1 MKFLL
6 RLLPAPLKLLLR
18 VQWRRWQD
26 FAGAGRNRFA
36 SSPSNTGTM
45 PFDISLQQSIKTTT
59 TASGKMQN
67 ISIALTG
74 INNLL
79 IQPGQ
84 VFSFWRLVGNPAAK
98 KGYQK
103 SRSIVR
109 GELVAETG
117 GGLCQLSGLIYFLA
131 IKAGMEITERHAHS
145 MDIYTGEERF
155 TPLGS
160 DATVAYGY
168 KDLRFVNNLP
178 HPVSLQFVLTADAL
192 SGSIKSATPIPI
204 TDITFL
210 HKTANNR
217 VEVITMAG
225 NRQLCK
231 SSYQRMDQQH

>member
-18 VQWRRWQD
+18 VQWRRCRD
-26 FAGAGRNRFA
+26 IAAGSQGRFA
-36 SSPSNTGTM
+36 TLLVKADAM
-45 PFDISLQQSIKTTT
+45 PVAISLQQTIKTTD
-59 TASGKMQN
+59 TAGGKIEN
-67 ISIALTG
+67 ISIALNR
-74 INNLL
+74 INNLV

-84 VFSFWRLVGNPAAK
+84 LFSFWRLVGNPTAK

-109 GELVAETG
+109 GALVAETG

-131 IKAGMEITERHAHS
+131 IKAGLEITERYSHS
-145 MDIYTGEERF
+145 MDIYTEEERF

-178 HPVSLQFVLTADAL
+178 HAVSLQFILTADTIT
-192 SGSIKSATPIPI
+192 GSINSATPISI
-204 TDITFL
+204 TEITFL
-210 HKTANNR
+210 HKTANNL

-225 NRQLCK
+225 NRELCK
-231 SSYQRMDQQH
+231 TSYRRMHQQL